1 MQTRA
6 TKRSKTI
13 ISEQQTTTTST
24 IASAAAHI
32 ELLARIS
39 SGYIN
44 ERFK

>member
-6 TKRSKTI
+6 TKRLKTI
-13 ISEQQTTTTST
+13 ICEQQSTTTT
-24 IASAAAHI
+24 IASAAAAHI